1 MGYQMHFL
9 LKITLIFI
17 LLAGFLLFGFYK
29 ARGFILGPE
38 IVIFEPSGITNPNQ
52 SHVILKGIVKNVSL
66 LYLNGN
72 QIFTNKNGE
81 FQEDLLL
88 ARGYNII
95 EVEGKD
101 KFNRQTKIL
110 KEIIL
115 K

>member
-1 MGYQMHFL
+1 MRRDIHLFWG
-9 LKITLIFI
+9 IIIII
-17 LLAGFLLFGFYK
+17 LLIVFFVVFGLYRAK
-29 ARGFILGPE
+29 GFILGPE
-38 IVIFEPSGITNPNQ
+38 IVIFEPNDRANHNQ
-52 SHVILKGIVKNVSL
+52 SHIIVKGIIKNVSL